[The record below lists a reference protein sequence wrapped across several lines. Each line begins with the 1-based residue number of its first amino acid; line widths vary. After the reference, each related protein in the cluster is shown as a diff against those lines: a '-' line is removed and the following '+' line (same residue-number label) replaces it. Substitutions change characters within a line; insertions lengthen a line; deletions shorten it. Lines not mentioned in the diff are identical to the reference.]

1 MPHARLTHKVH
12 ICHKSSLPTDS
23 CKRDNPCSPM
33 QKKKTVE
40 RKSYPEKNPQ
50 LILSQKE
57 VTYLQVKPSPRKRA
71 TDNAASCYT

>member
-1 MPHARLTHKVH
+1 
-12 ICHKSSLPTDS
+12 
-23 CKRDNPCSPM
+23 M
-33 QKKKTVE
+33 QQKKTVE
-40 RKSYPEKNPQ
+40 RKSYPEKNAQ